1 MQAVFTRFAPSPTGF
16 LHIGSART
24 ALFNYL
30 FAKKCGGKFLL
41 RIEDTD
47 KQRSTKQATQA
58 LLSGLKWLGI
68 EWDPLSAQEN
78 EVYQSTRAKRHQEVA
93 LELLKQGK
101 AYKCFLTSQEIE
113 AQRQE
118 AISQGR
124 SFLLSSPWRNKTVLD
139 DHNTNQEYVIRF
151 KTPQNGTT
159 IIPDLIHGEVVFE
172 NNTIEDMVLLKSNLD
187 PVYNL
192 CVVVDDHDMGITHII
207 RGDDHMTNAVRQTL
221 LYQALGWEI
230 PQMAHIPLIHGD
242 DGSKLSKRHGA
253 TNVQDYQ
260 ALGYLPD
267 ALLNYIMRLGWSYQ
281 GDEIISLSQACKLF
295 DIADV
300 GKSCA
305 RIDFDKMKN
314 INAKYIREKND
325 QELLLLTL
333 QALKDDGIAPTEQ
346 EKQMLLQA
354 MPALKLRAELI
365 TDLANAARIYLI
377 QDKLIYSSQAL
388 NILAQTSKDLI
399 AKAAELVNSLTSL
412 DKASIESAFKQL
424 ATQENIKIGNLMAPI
439 RCLLTGSIAS
449 PSVYEIISII
459 GKDTTLSRLNKFEE
473 LCH

>member
-1 MQAVFTRFAPSPTGF
+1 MQEVLTRFAPSPTGF

-30 FAKKCGGKFLL
+30 FAKRHGGKFLL

-47 KQRSTKQATQA
+47 KQRSTEQATQA

-68 EWDPLSAQEN
+68 NWDPFSNQEN

-113 AQRQE
+113 SQRQE
-118 AISQGR
+118 AISQGC
-124 SFLLSSPWRNKTVLD
+124 SFLLSSPWRNKTELE
-139 DHNTNQEYVIRF
+139 HPSNQEYVIRF
-151 KTPQNGTT
+151 KSPQNGTT
-159 IIPDLIHGEVVFE
+159 IIPDLIHGQTAFE

-221 LYQALGWEI
+221 LYQALGWQI
-230 PQMAHIPLIHGD
+230 PQMGHIPLIHGD

-260 ALGYLPD
+260 DLGYLPE

-281 GDEIISLSQACKLF
+281 GEEIISLPQACTIF

-325 QELLLLTL
+325 QELLILTL
-333 QALKDDGIAPTEQ
+333 QALKKNSITPTKQ
-346 EKQMLLQA
+346 ETQMLLQA
-354 MPALKLRAELI
+354 MPALKLRAELT
-365 TDLANAARIYLI
+365 TDLANSARIYLI
-377 QDKLIYSSQAL
+377 QDKLIYSSQGL
-388 NILAQTSKDLI
+388 NILAQTDKSLI
-399 AKAAELVNSLTSL
+399 VKVIGLINSLTSL

-424 ATQENIKIGNLMAPI
+424 ATQENIKIGNLMTPI
-439 RCLLTGSIAS
+439 RCLLTGSTAS
-449 PSVYEIISII
+449 PSVFEIIAII